1 MNVTKRRERSFL
13 NTSVFTFMVSLLIM
27 GLFVASFSAITVQ
40 AAGGNIYYVSTS
52 GNDSNAGTLTAPWKT
67 IQKAADVLTAG
78 DTVYVRGGTYRELVT
93 IKASGSAS
101 GGYIQ
106 FLNYVGETP
115 VIDGTDLK
123 LTSSNQS
130 LFYISK
136 VNYIKVAGFEL
147 ANLVATSSSLDPAA
161 IRVNN
166 GSTNIQLLNNHIHDI
181 KNTSSSGNAHGIHV
195 LGNSAAAITNLM
207 INGNDIHD
215 LVTGWSESLT
225 LSGNI
230 DGFEIA
236 RNKVHDN
243 NNIGIEL
250 AGFYGACSSSCVDQ
264 TRNGRVAENTVYH
277 IDSSNNPAY
286 RTGVHAA
293 GGIYADGA
301 ANVVI
306 EKNHVYANDFGIE
319 LASEKTGK
327 ATTSIKVQ
335 NNWIHHNYGAGLIMG
350 GSSSSR
356 GGASSNQIV
365 NNTFVEND
373 TLAQGYGDIALQW
386 NVVNNSFTNN
396 IIYSQAQKTM
406 ISKKNTS
413 GSDNNFDYNLYYT
426 ASGMNNGV
434 WAWQGKT
441 YTTWESYKA
450 ASSNDANSLFADP
463 RFVDKAANKYNLLA
477 DSPAIDK
484 GLASAFANAVD
495 DYEGSARIQGLT
507 IDIGADESAP
517 VSVPVKPVSSI
528 TIDGNATDWATTPL
542 LSQGASNA
550 AALKAKIE
558 NANLNLLVQWNGTA
572 TKHQFYFNT
581 DNNAS
586 TGFQN
591 ANWSSSGAD
600 YLLENGTLYRYS
612 GTDGT
617 TWSWTKVANYKDT
630 KTYVAI
636 NGILEVAIP
645 LSNLAAV
652 DSGTMQVGY
661 MLNDSKTDKLPFSG
675 PLITIAGNDQTEVT
689 PAPPPVATPVP
700 TPAVITVN
708 GDVTDWTTVEELS
721 SGTSKAKGMRAANH
735 TTNLYLL
742 IQGSS
747 LTSKSQIYINS
758 DNNGSS
764 GFAVKNWSASGAD
777 FMVENGTLY
786 RYSGNGSTWSWTK
799 VTGFVSQN
807 NYSAN
812 DTVIELAI
820 PQTLLGISI
829 GSTVQLGFVW
839 SDSVSNQLPVTG
851 SMSSYVLK

>member
-1 MNVTKRRERSFL
+1 MNVTKRREISYLSTTVITFMASFL
-13 NTSVFTFMVSLLIM
+13 ILS
-27 GLFVASFSAITVQ
+27 LFVAAFSSLTVR

-52 GNDSNAGTLTAPWKT
+52 GNDSNAGTLAAPWKT
-67 IQKAADVLTAG
+67 IQRAADVVTAG

-93 IKASGSAS
+93 IKSSGSAS

-106 FLNYVGETP
+106 FLNYSGETP
-115 VIDGTDLK
+115 VIDGTGLNI
-123 LTSSNQS
+123 TSSNQS

-136 VNYIKVAGFEL
+136 VNYIRVSGFEL

-161 IRVNN
+161 IRVTN
-166 GSTNIQLLNNHIHDI
+166 GSTNIQLLSNHIHDI

-195 LGNSAAAITNLM
+195 LGNSATAITNLT

-277 IDSSNNPAY
+277 IDSSKNPAY

-301 ANVVI
+301 TNIVI

-319 LASEKTGK
+319 LASEKAGK
-327 ATTSIKVQ
+327 ATSSIKVQ

-350 GSSSSR
+350 GSSSTR
-356 GGASSNQIV
+356 GGASNNQIV

-373 TLAQGYGDIALQW
+373 TLVQGYGNIALQW
-386 NVVNNSFTNN
+386 NLVNNSLKNN
-396 IIYSQAQKTM
+396 IIYSQSQKTL

-413 GSDNNFDYNLYYT
+413 GSANILDYNLYYT

-441 YTTWESYKA
+441 YTTWDSYQA
-450 ASSNDANSLFADP
+450 ASGNDAHSLFAEP
-463 RFVDKAANKYNLLA
+463 RFVNKAANNFNLLA

-484 GLASAFANAVD
+484 GLASAFASAAD
-495 DYEGSARIQGLT
+495 DYEGSARIQGVT
-507 IDIGADESAP
+507 IDIGADESTSASIP
-517 VSVPVKPVSSI
+517 VNPVSSI
-528 TIDGNATDWATTPL
+528 AIDGNATDWAITPI
-542 LSQGASNA
+542 LSQSTSNA
-550 AALKAKIE
+550 TVLKANIE
-558 NANLNLLVQWNGTA
+558 NANLNLYAQWNGTM

-581 DNNAS
+581 DENVS

-591 ANWSSSGAD
+591 PNWSASGAD

-612 GTDGT
+612 GTDGI

-630 KTYVAI
+630 KAYIAI

-652 DSGTMQVGY
+652 NSETIQVGY
-661 MLNDSKTDKLPFSG
+661 MLNDSKTDKLPLSG
-675 PLITIAGNDQTEVT
+675 SLIPIGSNNQTEVT
-689 PAPPPVATPVP
+689 PAPTP
-700 TPAVITVN
+700 TVITVN
-708 GDVTDWTTVEELS
+708 GDATDWSTVEELS
-721 SGTSKAKGMRAANH
+721 SGSSKAKGMKAFHH
-735 TTNLYLL
+735 TSNLYLL
-742 IQGSS
+742 VQGSS

-758 DNNGSS
+758 DNNGTS
-764 GFAVKNWSASGAD
+764 GFAVKNWSSSGAD

-799 VTGFVSQN
+799 VTGFVSQT

-812 DTVIELAI
+812 DTVIEIAI
-820 PQTLLGISI
+820 PQTLLGISV
-829 GSTVQLGFVW
+829 GSTVQLGFIW
-839 SDSVSNQLPVTG
+839 SDSASNQLPVAG
-851 SMSSYVLK
+851 SMSSYVLN